1 MKVTLRDAVAEDL
14 KQVFALNEANVPAVG
29 KVPIEKMHWFRDHA
43 HYFRVAVAE
52 DFLAAFLIGLRP
64 GTSYESSN
72 YRWFC
77 ENYDDFAYVDR
88 IAVSDQARR
97 LGLASRLYDD
107 FAAAMAEAGVMT
119 CEVNILPPNPSSM
132 RFHER
137 RGFRQVGTIE
147 YEPGAKE
154 VALLELKL

>member
-1 MKVTLRDAVAEDL
+1 MKLTLRDALAEDL
-14 KQVFALNEANVPAVG
+14 DEVLALNEANVPAVG
-29 KVPIEKMHWFRDHA
+29 KVSIEKMHWFREHA
-43 HYFRVAVAE
+43 HYFRIVVAE
-52 DFLAAFLIGLRP
+52 DRLAAFLIGLRP
-64 GTSYESSN
+64 GTRYESSN

-77 ENYDDFAYVDR
+77 DNYDDFAYVDR

-97 LGLASRLYDD
+97 LGLASRLYED
-107 FAAAMAEAGVMT
+107 FATAMAGAGVMT

-147 YEPGAKE
+147 YEPGAKA
-154 VALLELKL
+154 VALMELRL

>member
-1 MKVTLRDAVAEDL
+1 MQITLRNASVEDL
-14 KQVFALNEANVPAVG
+14 DEVLALNEANVPDVG
-29 KVPIEKMHWFRDHA
+29 AVPIEKMHWFRDHA
-43 HYFRVAVAE
+43 HYFRIAVAE
-52 DFLAAFLIGLRP
+52 ERLAAFLIGLRP
-64 GTSYESSN
+64 GTTYESTN

-77 ENYDDFAYVDR
+77 DNYDDFAYVDR

-107 FAAAMAEAGVMT
+107 FAEAMAEAGVMT

-132 RFHER
+132 HFHER

-147 YEPGAKE
+147 YEPGARE